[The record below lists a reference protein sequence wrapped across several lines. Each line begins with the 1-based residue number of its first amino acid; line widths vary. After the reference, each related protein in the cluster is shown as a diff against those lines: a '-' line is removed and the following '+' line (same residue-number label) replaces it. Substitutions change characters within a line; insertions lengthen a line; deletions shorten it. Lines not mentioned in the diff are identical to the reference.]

1 MTEREKMDIAA
12 AALKHNG
19 FDPVIC
25 VEKAESA
32 VPVILDWIEPDARLE
47 MAGSVSVG
55 QLGLLDL
62 LRERGNPGLDFP
74 APGEEDPARG
84 RRDVLLVSANALTLD
99 GKIVNI
105 DGMGNRVAAMA
116 YGMRRV
122 ILLIGVNKI
131 VADVDEALDRVQ
143 HVIAPYHAK
152 CLGVDTPC
160 ARTETCSDCSS
171 PQRICNVTTI
181 ISRRPPGARFSIVL
195 AAEDLGLGWDPA
207 WPAERIERIQTA
219 YRVEIDKFRAALAR
233 AQEVK
238 GAPD

>member
-1 MTEREKMDIAA
+1 MTEKEKLDIAA
-12 AALKHNG
+12 KALKHNG

-25 VEKAESA
+25 VEKAA
-32 VPVILDWIEPDARLE
+32 NAIPVILDWIERDAWLE
-47 MAGSVSVG
+47 MAGSVSVR

-74 APGEEDPARG
+74 APREEDPARG

-99 GKIVNI
+99 GKIVNL

-122 ILLIGVNKI
+122 ILIVGANKI
-131 VADVDEALDRVQ
+131 VADIDEALDRVQ
-143 HVIAPYHAK
+143 NVIAPYHAK

-160 ARTETCSDCSS
+160 ARTGTCSDCNS

-181 ISRRPPGARFSIVL
+181 ITRRPPRAHFSIIL
-195 AAEDLGLGWDPA
+195 TAEDLGLGWDPA
-207 WPAERIERIQTA
+207 WPAERIERIKTS
-219 YRVEIDKFRAALAR
+219 YRVEIDKFRAALAPAR
-233 AQEVK
+233 P
-238 GAPD
+238 GASD